1 MLSVDARSSQLII
14 FCFFN
19 VRSYFFYI
27 LCLSENTVSENS
39 FFCAF
44 EVPHKEHRPFQLL
57 RRIVVR
63 DRIVLNYSC
72 KLLILSDFQ
81 EIFHIR
87 FQHKKIRPVCADL
100 FCADGENGEQSKNQ
114 MDTHGEVNIRFSQLY
129 CGIRLEMDVR
139 EIGWEDE
146 RCIRLST
153 NMGLV

>member
-1 MLSVDARSSQLII
+1 MLE
-14 FCFFN
+14 
-19 VRSYFFYI
+19 VRSWSYFVFSMFGAI
-27 LCLSENTVSENS
+27 FFTFCASQRTLSQKTH

-87 FQHKKIRPVCADL
+87 FQLKKIRPVCADL

-114 MDTHGEVNIRFSQLY
+114 MDKHGEVNIRFSQLY